1 MRSAIPLEDERKSK
15 AAPSSAPEQPRS
27 APAPTR
33 RLQDQEDGSQE
44 FRPDD
49 LYVDLGG
56 GD

>member
-15 AAPSSAPEQPRS
+15 AAPSPAPEQPRS